1 MLLVQLLQLFGS
13 IIVPEDVLV
22 IILQLQARRDRIV
35 VRIILDILQR
45 RLDHRFIE
53 LFSCDAVK
61 QRQLHLTGNLHHLSD
76 LVGQALARR
85 HKR

>member
-1 MLLVQLLQLFGS
+1 MQLLQLFGS

-22 IILQLQARRDRIV
+22 IILQLQTRRDRIV

-45 RLDHRFIE
+45 RLDHRLIK
-53 LFSCDAVK
+53 LFGCYTVK
-61 QRQLHLTGNLHHLSD
+61 QRQLHLTGNLHHLGD
-76 LVGQALARR
+76 LVRQALARR